1 MFARQIPVFGPQLE
15 KVNFCPFSIQEFHFC
30 PLSGLEKD
38 AQRLSGKVE

>member
-1 MFARQIPVFGPQLE
+1 LRAKYPFLARNLKNPIFAHFPL
-15 KVNFCPFSIQEFHFC
+15 QEFHFC